1 MFFVGLFFIISL
13 FQCLFQCLLLCSG
26 VFKSRVRIGLFLVKF
41 QPLLVNLTILSPMRT
56 EGNLPRL
63 LTYRG
68 KIVNLTGRIESR

>member
-1 MFFVGLFFIISL
+1 MVEMLISIL
-13 FQCLFQCLLLCSG
+13 
-26 VFKSRVRIGLFLVKF
+26 SRVRIGLFLVKF